1 MRHLLFILFVLAMV
15 PGLSAAEIRIDGLP
29 REGVWR
35 VEGRAV
41 TLRGETTAARL
52 WWSDSRGGRGEV
64 AVQQGRFST
73 GELGVEPGYTGIV
86 LTDGGTAS
94 AFVGVMADYAAE
106 ALSGDDILPAVA
118 GAEAGKAGRERAG
131 LAVQFADGLWPRD
144 PVTNTVRIPYT
155 LSSGG
160 GAAAAIAAF
169 NAQFTGQIQW
179 VPRAG

>member
-106 ALSGDDILPAVA
+106 ARSGDDILPAVA
-118 GAEAGKAGRERAG
+118 GAEAGKAGR
-131 LAVQFADGLWPRD
+131 
-144 PVTNTVRIPYT
+144 
-155 LSSGG
+155 
-160 GAAAAIAAF
+160 
-169 NAQFTGQIQW
+169 
-179 VPRAG
+179 